1 MVPRSPNSSGM
12 TLVELVASFAVVL
25 LLAGI
30 VVPTVKARIEAARIE
45 RAERDITV
53 LGSAVRDFWRAN
65 GVWPCRDG
73 AGNADGLDVL
83 VTGATVPTSNPWSS
97 STDWW
102 SRVSGRS
109 DVLWNHLGRNT
120 PGGSSS
126 APYPSSR
133 SQGWRGPF
141 LDATPLDPWG
151 RPYVV
156 LVGAGHASPSGSDP
170 VHLVVLSAGSDGEI
184 TTPIQLTTSATS
196 TGVIAAG
203 DVGLLVWRRT

>member
-1 MVPRSPNSSGM
+1 M
-12 TLVELVASFAVVL
+12 TLVEMVAAFAVVI

-45 RAERDITV
+45 RAERDVTV
-53 LGSAVRDFWRAN
+53 LGAAVRDFWHAN

-73 AGNADGLDVL
+73 TGNADGIDVL
-83 VTGATVPTSNPWSS
+83 VTGTAIPTSNPWTS

-109 DVLWNHLGRNT
+109 DLLSNHLVRNT
-120 PGGSSS
+120 PGGSS
-126 APYPSSR
+126 AAKYPSSKSR
-133 SQGWRGPF
+133 GWRGPF
-141 LDATPLDPWG
+141 VDATPLDPWG

-156 LVGAGHASPSGSDP
+156 LVGAGHASPAGSDP
-170 VHLVVLSAGSDGEI
+170 VHLVVLSAGHDGEI
-184 TTPIQLTTSATS
+184 STPIQLTTSAAS
-196 TGVIAAG
+196 TGVIATG